1 MAKVFC
7 TAVRPSTQS
16 SIEVV
21 LPDEL
26 VDEVEKSGDITKAAD
41 WIGNEFNWQ
50 FIPMKF
56 EVQQCSQ

>member
-1 MAKVFC
+1 MAKVLC

-21 LPDEL
+21 LPDE
-26 VDEVEKSGDITKAAD
+26 VVEEVEKSGDITKAAD

-50 FIPMKF
+50 FIPLKF
-56 EVQQCSQ
+56 EVQQCSH

>member
-7 TAVRPSTQS
+7 IAVRPSTQS
-16 SIEVV
+16 SIEVL
-21 LPDEL
+21 LPDE
-26 VDEVEKSGDITKAAD
+26 VVEEVEKSGDITKAAD

-50 FIPMKF
+50 FIPLKF

>member
-1 MAKVFC
+1 MAKVVC

-16 SIEVV
+16 SIEIV
-21 LPDEL
+21 LPNE
-26 VDEVEKSGDITKAAD
+26 VVEEVEKSGDVAKAAD

-50 FIPMKF
+50 FIPLKF

>member
-1 MAKVFC
+1 MAKVVC

-21 LPDEL
+21 LPNE
-26 VDEVEKSGDITKAAD
+26 VVEEVEKSGDITKATG
-41 WIGNEFNWQ
+41 WVGNEFNWQ
-50 FIPMKF
+50 FIPLKF